1 MALYEVHRELIEK
14 AVKKGYVDI
23 LEVLLSSYDYTKISL
38 NPYLEIAAKDGKI
51 KIVKVLVSHG
61 AKVTKKTI
69 QLAKESGHKGTATYL
84 MKAMKRK

>member
-38 NPYLEIAAKDGKI
+38 APYIEIAAKEGKI
-51 KIVKVLVSHG
+51 NVIKVLMAHG
-61 AKVTKKTI
+61 AKATPKAV